1 MPLPLRHD
9 PLPNLLWRWFT
20 LVLGVSLV
28 LGGFLGL
35 MGMFAQQQAC
45 LWAAGFLWLVTML
58 AALVHPQAKDYR
70 FTLWILI
77 ANLAALMVPGW
88 FHHVGGLSLTDPW
101 LLLLLVQLIMF
112 GMGTQMHVQD
122 FVNVLK
128 MPGMVILG
136 VCCQFLIM
144 PIVGYALARVFPFS
158 PEIGA
163 GIILIGSCSSGLAS
177 NVMTYMARGNLAL
190 SVTLTSITTMLAPIA
205 TPMWMG
211 LLAGSMVE
219 LDIVKMSLDIVKM
232 VLVPILAAF
241 VHDFLTSKNNA
252 LRSCA
257 RVGAGVGLVWLVILS
272 AGGWNWIVDRL
283 AIQDNARWLG
293 LVSLPGFV
301 AAAFVFGVIYHLLIR
316 MAPAISLWMPRLSMF
331 GIVYYTLVGT
341 SQGRDQLLDVGF
353 LLLIAVALH
362 NGLGYF
368 LGYWSSRILGASPLD
383 ARTIAIEVGL
393 QNGAMATGLARSMD
407 KLGTVGLAAIL
418 FSPLMNISGSLLA
431 NYWRRRPWPS
441 PTNSHPD
448 ANLQTSD
455 RDVVSPTGG

>member
-1 MPLPLRHD
+1 MPFPRRHD
-9 PLPNLLWRWFT
+9 PSSHSRWRW
-20 LVLGVSLV
+20 LSAA
-28 LGGFLGL
+28 LGGSLFLGGLSGL
-35 MGMFAQQQAC
+35 MGWIFQQPMC
-45 LWAAGFLWLVTML
+45 LWAAGCLWLATMTV
-58 AALVHPQAKDYR
+58 ALVHPQAKDYR

-88 FHHVGGLSLTDPW
+88 FQKVGGLNLADPW

-128 MPGMVILG
+128 MPGMVLLG

-144 PIVGYALARVFPFS
+144 PLVGYALARVFPFS

-252 LRSCA
+252 LRLCV
-257 RVGAGVGLVWLVILS
+257 RVGAVFGLLWLVMLG
-272 AGGWNWIVDRL
+272 AGGWDWIIDRL
-283 AIQDNARWLG
+283 AIQENARWIG

-301 AAAFVFGVIYHLLIR
+301 AAAFVFGVIYHVLIR
-316 MAPAISLWMPRLSMF
+316 LAPTISLWMPRLSMF

-368 LGYWSSRILGASPLD
+368 LGYWSSRLLGASPLD
-383 ARTIAIEVGL
+383 ARTIALEVGL

-431 NYWRRRPWPS
+431 NFCRRHPWPS

-448 ANLQTSD
+448 ANIQTAN
-455 RDVVSPTGG
+455 RDDESPTGG